1 MKMSPELRHAESNM
15 QPGTI
20 TASGFLGDDRRPLVD
35 IIQKDEEIFRAL
47 ALDFDEAARS
57 LHDFTEQGKAGLGE
71 PISIGDEYRVQIF
84 EARGFL
90 ACPWEDGIFRKINTQ
105 LIHVPTG
112 NTILY
117 SELSL
122 HMMEVHHFLE
132 GEGSPFRLIP
142 EKLREIIFPY
152 EK

>member
-1 MKMSPELRHAESNM
+1 MKMSPELKRAEGNM

-35 IIQKDEEIFRAL
+35 IIQKDEEILRAL
-47 ALDFDEAARS
+47 KLDFDEAAHA
-57 LHDFTEQGKAGLGE
+57 LHEFTEKGQAGLGE
-71 PISIGDEYRVQIF
+71 PITIRDEYRVQIF

-90 ACPWEDGIFRKINTQ
+90 ACPWEDGIFRKKNTQ
-105 LIHVPTG
+105 LIHVPSG

-122 HMMEVHHFLE
+122 HMMEAHHFLE

-142 EKLREIIFPY
+142 EKLREILFLH